1 MNKLEKI
8 LIGFIF
14 SLLFSFFVI
23 LSSLNFPLL
32 NDKFL
37 FYVFEKHNLYERIP
51 KELGASFINDP
62 NLSVE
67 EKLGYTLIVRNI
79 PPNTF
84 EKILKTNIT
93 SALKFVHGKSN
104 DMVIYFPA
112 KELRLGPQDLSWSFS
127 QNSPPNTKG
136 TLSLINGIWIKFFIL
151 WFVTLLSLIGLFFL
165 YGKASLQKLAGRR
178 FLIINGSLLYIL
190 GALLFVISQILAQTF
205 PTKLEPSKALIK
217 ILFLSLIPEIA
228 LTWIIFGASLFMIG
242 ILAILIERRRNII
255 VSA

>member
-1 MNKLEKI
+1 LLVNKLEKI

-67 EKLGYTLIVRNI
+67 EKLGYTLIIRNI

-93 SALKFVHGKSN
+93 SALKFVHGKSS

-136 TLSLINGIWIKFFIL
+136 TLSLINGIWTKLFTL

-178 FLIINGSLLYIL
+178 LLIINGTILYIL
-190 GALLFVISQILAQTF
+190 GALLFVIPQLLAQTM
-205 PTKLEPSKALIK
+205 PSKLEPSQALIK
-217 ILFLSLIPEIA
+217 ILFSTLIPEIA
-228 LTWIIFGASLFMIG
+228 LTWLISGVVVFMIG
-242 ILAILIERRRNII
+242 FSILLIERRKK
-255 VSA
+255 